1 MYNFGFERI
10 NQRGDEFVLNR
21 SRELRPLALSLVCL
35 GVLARLAPHPPN
47 FVPVGAVSLYSGAR
61 LRSWQAYLIPLL
73 ILAVTDPIIGLIF
86 GVSAFSPLTPFVY
99 LSFLINVWI
108 GRHLGTTER
117 VWRIGSATVLG
128 SLQFFLMTNFA
139 VWATGH
145 WYPHTLSGLA
155 ACYLLAI
162 PFFGL
167 TLAGDL
173 TYATALFGIHAWLS
187 RKYFAQELVRAQ
199 PALS

>member
-1 MYNFGFERI
+1 MLHKSEKI
-10 NQRGDEFVLNR
+10 
-21 SRELRPLALSLVCL
+21 RPLALSLVCL

-61 LRSWQAYLIPLL
+61 LRSWQAYLVPLL
-73 ILAVTDPIIGLIF
+73 ILAATDPILGMIF
-86 GVSAFSPLTPFVY
+86 GFRAFSAITPFVY

-108 GRHLGTTER
+108 GRHLRDSER
-117 VWRIGSATVLG
+117 AWRIGSAAVLG
-128 SLQFFLMTNFA
+128 SLQFFLVTNFA

-155 ACYLLAI
+155 ECYLLAI

-187 RKYFAQELVRAQ
+187 RKYFPQELVGTQ